1 MITEQ
6 IRKEINTHAHNMG
19 WWDEY
24 DLCKKLLLIVS
35 EACEAMEANR
45 RDKYCKI
52 DEFSL
57 QSWKNLEDD
66 TFVEQYDMFLKHTFQ
81 EELADIDIR
90 VNDLAYESGVDM
102 ELHILL
108 KHRYNTIKGKDKGK
122 KY

>member
-6 IRKEINTHAHNMG
+6 IRKEINTPAHNMG